1 MLNPP
6 SFKGFDNSAKV
17 WVPQN
22 SLEMAALK
30 AIEWYK
36 RSGYVSPL
44 CGKNSM
50 MEKEIDPKT
59 GPKDRK
65 LGDKWLDWN
74 GTTTPAEADIDER
87 LGTFLTLA
95 AGCIILLIA
104 CLGFGW
110 YLTKPRIDQVSP
122 LLANIMEWSVFIVV
136 ALILILVVL
145 EATLLLKFN
154 ISLLPYTWAERLL
167 FLFLSKAIWLGQR
180 LGISKDRVSNSFI
193 KAHNLVV
200 KGCVRRLNTDRLLIL
215 LPRCLR
221 KEVRQQVIER
231 ANGLTIHIF
240 TAKGG
245 EDARQTIIQ
254 YKPSLIL
261 AIACERDLISGIRDV
276 ADKIPVLAIP
286 NKRPEGPCKNTCLS
300 LDAFEE
306 AMKLI
311 REYGKPVKHSSNSE
325 WGVLCSR
332 PAHLAIVKVITKG
345 SSLSAV

>member
-1 MLNPP
+1 
-6 SFKGFDNSAKV
+6 
-17 WVPQN
+17 
-22 SLEMAALK
+22 
-30 AIEWYK
+30 
-36 RSGYVSPL
+36 
-44 CGKNSM
+44 M
-50 MEKEIDPKT
+50 MEKETDSKT

-74 GTTTPAEADIDER
+74 GIATPAEGDIDER

-95 AGCIILLIA
+95 AGCILLLIA

-122 LLANIMEWSVFIVV
+122 LLANLIEWSVFIAV
-136 ALILILVVL
+136 AVILILVAL
-145 EATLLLKFN
+145 ETTLLLKFN
-154 ISLLPYTWAERLL
+154 ISLLPYTLAERLL

-193 KAHNLVV
+193 KAHNLIV
-200 KGCVRRLNTDRLLIL
+200 KNYVRRLNADRLLIL

-221 KEVRQQVIER
+221 KEVKQQVIER
-231 ANGLTIHIF
+231 ANGLTVHIF

-245 EDARQTIIQ
+245 EDAREAIIQ

-286 NKRPEGPCKNTCLS
+286 NKRPEGPCKNTCLNF
-300 LDAFEE
+300 DAFDE
-306 AMKLI
+306 AMRLM
-311 REYGKPVKHSSNSE
+311 RESGKIAKSSFNSE
-325 WGVLCSR
+325 
-332 PAHLAIVKVITKG
+332 
-345 SSLSAV
+345 